1 MSHPEKSETHQVVGG
16 AANPVVASVWRL
28 AEPLCQSEGMELVFV
43 EFQREQAGR
52 ILRVYLDKPGGITL
66 DDCVNVSRQ
75 LGDILDVGLDAQSP
89 YRLEVSSPGFQRPL
103 GKIEDFKRFKGVHA
117 KIRTAQAVNGQK
129 NFSGTL
135 DGVSGPDILLKVDDR
150 SIRIALDAIIKAHL
164 INLNGENACS

>member
-1 MSHPEKSETHQVVGG
+1 VGA
-16 AANPVVASVWRL
+16 AANPMMASVWRL

-52 ILRVYLDKPGGITL
+52 ILRIYLDKPGGITL
-66 DDCVNVSRQ
+66 DDCVNISRQ
-75 LGDILDVGLDAQSP
+75 LGDVLDVGLDTQSS

-103 GKIEDFKRFKGVHA
+103 GKIEDFERFKGARA

-135 DGVSGPDILLKVDDR
+135 DGVNGSNIQLMIGDR
-150 SIRIALDAIIKAHL
+150 PISIALDVIVKAHL